1 MIFLGTC
8 AVTSILPHE
17 FGKRRHVPV
26 HDRVIGYGNEFC
38 VYKMHQ
44 LCRAS
49 QHGMF
54 SVSVLPLNPI
64 NQFFHLYSF
73 VDLSFLWP
81 SQGKLFDHLITN
93 LVVGSKQGKDR
104 ICILAG
110 SAGGRLPEFCQSLLY
125 LLCLQNRVATTFPDC
140 RVYRS
145 GNFNYRILWPSLAEC
160 LRLGGAGLVDDNQC
174 SKLTP
179 NVNIWTV
186 WIDPIGHTERSLYDF
201 PRSFVQIPSNP
212 INPRWSSFCGNNCT
226 SNPKCVAKSPKKHWL
241 TEDRGV
247 TLSQYIP
254 ASKMEPS

>member
-1 MIFLGTC
+1 
-8 AVTSILPHE
+8 
-17 FGKRRHVPV
+17 
-26 HDRVIGYGNEFC
+26 
-38 VYKMHQ
+38 
-44 LCRAS
+44 
-49 QHGMF
+49 MF

-110 SAGGRLPEFCQSLLY
+110 SAGERLPEFCQSLLY
-125 LLCLQNRVATTFPDC
+125 LLCLQNRGATTFPDC

-145 GNFNYRILWPSLAEC
+145 GNFNSRILWPSLAEC

-186 WIDPIGHTERSLYDF
+186 WIDPFGHPERSLYDF
-201 PRSFVQIPSNP
+201 PRSFVQIHFPGDPVFAETIVLQIPSVWLNP
-212 INPRWSSFCGNNCT
+212 QRNTG
-226 SNPKCVAKSPKKHWL
+226 WL
-241 TEDRGV
+241 KIRG
-247 TLSQYIP
+247 LHYPNISQYNEFICFQNGTLLMTSSAGVNIHVGLAVNTVGYSMFP
-254 ASKMEPS
+254 YFPS

>member
-1 MIFLGTC
+1 MSLANVVTCQCMTVWLGMVMNFVFIKC
-8 AVTSILPHE
+8 I
-17 FGKRRHVPV
+17 
-26 HDRVIGYGNEFC
+26 NC
-38 VYKMHQ
+38 VEQ
-44 LCRAS
+44 ANT
-49 QHGMF
+49 HGMF

-110 SAGGRLPEFCQSLLY
+110 SAGERLPEFCQSLLY

-145 GNFNYRILWPSLAEC
+145 GNFNYRILWPSSAEC

-186 WIDPIGHTERSLYDF
+186 WIDPFGHPERSLYDF
-201 PRSFVQIPSNP
+201 PRSFVQIPSIP
-212 INPRWSSFCGNNCT
+212 VIQFLRKQLYFKSQVCG
-226 SNPKCVAKSPKKHWL
+226 
-241 TEDRGV
+241 
-247 TLSQYIP
+247 
-254 ASKMEPS
+254 